1 MASVEFEGYFP
12 PFKVTP
18 VATVA
23 AGDAFNAGL
32 AVGLTEGKGIQESVW
47 LAMASGA
54 VSEQLAPDIVSRL
67 LQVQSSALTLAGA
80 VTAHLNMLS

>member
-1 MASVEFEGYFP
+1 M
-12 PFKVTP
+12 TP

-32 AVGLTEGKGIQESVW
+32 AVGLNEGRGIQEAVW

-54 VSEQLAPDIVSRL
+54 VAVSNEGAQESMGRRADIEALLATRVD
-67 LQVQSSALTLAGA
+67 
-80 VTAHLNMLS
+80 